1 MEQGREQR
9 LYKDA
14 VVSDLLDD
22 LSDAVARTCELAR
35 NFVAQAEGFED
46 QQVSERLQQAA
57 MRLREAMLELERPL

>member
-35 NFVAQAEGFED
+35 NFAEQAECFED